1 MRVLL
6 WLVFVWPT
14 LAVAVD
20 VTPANDLFWKGNHLE
35 AAKAYRALAEANPTS
50 ADLWYNLGTA
60 EARAGRLGHS
70 VHAFEQALLLQPGD
84 EDVAYNLTQVRDL
97 AAQRGVAGAG
107 DSRVIPPGEDDAG
120 TGLLMAMS
128 EGMLAVSFAAT
139 WALLF
144 GLLIVWRRTDRPALR
159 TTTSFLALIMGL
171 LALAS
176 GGILAARI
184 YTQSTLE
191 HGVVLARVAVRN
203 GPGDAYP
210 RGVVLAEGVKVRLRG
225 VDGHWR
231 QVTLPDGAE
240 GWLPEAD
247 VGALNRP

>member
-1 MRVLL
+1 MRALFLGLLL
-6 WLVFVWPT
+6 WPA

-20 VTPANDLFWKGNHLE
+20 VGSANDLFWKGNHLE
-35 AAKAYRALAEANPTS
+35 AAQAYRTLAESNPTS

-60 EARAGRLGHS
+60 EARAGRLGHA
-70 VHAFEQALLLQPGD
+70 VHALEQALLLRPGD
-84 EDVAYNLTQVRDL
+84 DDAAHNLTQVRTL
-97 AAQRGVAGAG
+97 ATERGVAGAG
-107 DSRVIPPGEDDAG
+107 DAKVIPPGEDDAG

-128 EGMLAVSFAAT
+128 EGLLSVSFVVT

-176 GGILAARI
+176 GGILAVRL
-184 YTQSTLE
+184 YTQSHLD
-191 HGVVLARVAVRN
+191 HGVVLTRSAVRT
-203 GPGDAYP
+203 GPGDTYP

-225 VDGHWR
+225 TDGQWR

-240 GWLPEAD
+240 GWLPEID
-247 VGALNRP
+247 VGALKRP